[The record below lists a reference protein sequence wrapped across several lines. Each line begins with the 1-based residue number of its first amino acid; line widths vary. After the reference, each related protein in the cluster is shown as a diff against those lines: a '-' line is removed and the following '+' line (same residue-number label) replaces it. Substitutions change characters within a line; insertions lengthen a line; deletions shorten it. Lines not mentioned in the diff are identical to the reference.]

1 MTLNYPSRNE
11 DAQKCWLKS
20 THFWLDILAY
30 SNSMFGFKRP
40 IEPKETYRTIQFVVH
55 VTVESQFRIDSE
67 SVPREAASIAN
78 T

>member
-1 MTLNYPSRNE
+1 
-11 DAQKCWLKS
+11 
-20 THFWLDILAY
+20 
-30 SNSMFGFKRP
+30 MFGFKRP